1 MELSAELVSC
11 KEPESSQLTDS
22 VKERRVPPS
31 SGSCKLKSKFI
42 PCLTTTHEESDH
54 PSLEPEGSLL
64 HSLYLQLLEAGR
76 VGITLKEILTML
88 GSQMQS
94 RFGIDWQAQVKT
106 YLETNPYFEE
116 VQGRYI
122 LCELLLMQP
131 KACLFSSVGSVFV
144 GQYCGGGKEDENT
157 LDTKVQLP
165 PWQPDAAACNQSDS
179 PSTLSR
185 LPFDS
190 IQLQEEGAVFIFL
203 QFLHMQNFQS

>member
-22 VKERRVPPS
+22 ANERRVPPS
-31 SGSCKLKSKFI
+31 LGSRNLKSKFI
-42 PCLTTTHEESDH
+42 PCVTTTHEESDH

-64 HSLYLQLLEAGR
+64 HSLYLQLLEVGR
-76 VGITLKEILTML
+76 AGITLKEILTML

-94 RFGIDWQAQVKT
+94 RFGSDWQAQVKT

-131 KACLFSSVGSVFV
+131 KACLFSSVG
-144 GQYCGGGKEDENT
+144 QYCGGKEDEKT

-165 PWQPDAAACNQSDS
+165 PWQPDAAACIQSDS
-179 PSTLSR
+179 TSTLSR
-185 LPFDS
+185 LPLDS

-203 QFLHMQNFQS
+203 QFLHMKNFQS

>member
-1 MELSAELVSC
+1 VLPVLPLNVLESADFGQGMVMDNLM
-11 KEPESSQLTDS
+11 SSL
-22 VKERRVPPS
+22 PPA
-31 SGSCKLKSKFI
+31 
-42 PCLTTTHEESDH
+42 
-54 PSLEPEGSLL
+54 
-64 HSLYLQLLEAGR
+64 AGA
-76 VGITLKEILTML
+76 V
-88 GSQMQS
+88 QMQS
-94 RFGIDWQAQVKT
+94 RFGSDWQAQVKT

-131 KACLFSSVGSVFV
+131 KASLFSSVGSVFV

-165 PWQPDAAACNQSDS
+165 PWQPDAAACIQSDS

-190 IQLQEEGAVFIFL
+190 IQLQEEGVVFILL
-203 QFLHMQNFQS
+203 QFLHMQNFRS